1 MSYQILL
8 HPKADKTLKSFE
20 EQLQKRIKQKIR
32 ALRDQPRSG
41 KLLKGSKFFS
51 LRVGDYRVIYEIKTN
66 PLRIIVLFIGHRSA
80 VYDNFLKWLS

>member
-1 MSYQILL
+1 MPYQILL

-32 ALRDQPRSG
+32 ILRDQPRSG
-41 KLLKGSKFFS
+41 ELLKGSKFFS
-51 LRVGDYRVIYEIKTN
+51 LREGDYRIIYEIKID
-66 PLRIIVLFIGHRSA
+66 PPRIIILFIGHRSV